1 MRGFY
6 RVPAGKVLIQMRAP
20 DRVPIVP
27 IMVTLEQG
35 LRDDGRLLLRLK
47 GRFDSLSAWSL
58 VRRVD
63 AAGARGIVIDFTS
76 LEGIEDASLSVLA
89 ELLQRYRG
97 RVDLV
102 GLREHHL
109 RLLSYLGVPADPQT
123 HH

>member
-1 MRGFY
+1 
-6 RVPAGKVLIQMRAP
+6 
-20 DRVPIVP
+20 
-27 IMVTLEQG
+27 MVTLEQG

-76 LEGIEDASLSVLA
+76 VEGIEDASLSVLA
-89 ELLQRYRG
+89 ELLQRYGG

-102 GLREHHL
+102 GLRDHHL
-109 RLLSYLGVPADPQT
+109 RLLSYLGVPEQPSAR
-123 HH
+123 H